1 MYVYIMIVINF
12 QLVVTTFYA
21 VCDLAWHPQCVV
33 ELVKFPCKIHK
44 SKDQDVEEDEYIKLF
59 TVSAPYIKFKEAQK
73 THRVQNLY
81 VAEVRKGDLSL

>member
-1 MYVYIMIVINF
+1 
-12 QLVVTTFYA
+12 

-73 THRVQNLY
+73 THRV
-81 VAEVRKGDLSL
+81 